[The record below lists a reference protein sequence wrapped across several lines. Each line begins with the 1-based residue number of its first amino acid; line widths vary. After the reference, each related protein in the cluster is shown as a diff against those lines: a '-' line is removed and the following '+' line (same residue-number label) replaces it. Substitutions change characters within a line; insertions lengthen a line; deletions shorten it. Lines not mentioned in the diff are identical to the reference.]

1 MTIFHFN
8 QCVKQTSKC
17 KEGEDGSAKK
27 TTVSGEPATASRRYG
42 EAKRN
47 RQAKRVLTE
56 TRDEESYSR
65 FNFNNCIFGSEI
77 PAIKVN
83 F

>member
-17 KEGEDGSAKK
+17 KEGEDGSATK
-27 TTVSGEPATASRRYG
+27 TTVSGEPTTASRRYG

-47 RQAKRVLTE
+47 KQAKRVLTE
-56 TRDEESYSR
+56 TREESR
-65 FNFNNCIFGSEI
+65 FNFNNWIFGSEI